1 MLGGS
6 ICLYLHWKVAAKG
19 FIFELAFER
28 LADCSGKFT
37 FVAFADVFVGIC
49 ILFSSF
55 EKMVLKK

>member
-1 MLGGS
+1 MS
-6 ICLYLHWKVAAKG
+6 LHLKVEAKG
-19 FIFELAFER
+19 FIIELAFVR

>member
-1 MLGGS
+1 MF
-6 ICLYLHWKVAAKG
+6 CLYLHWKVAAKG

-28 LADCSGKFT
+28 SADCSGKST